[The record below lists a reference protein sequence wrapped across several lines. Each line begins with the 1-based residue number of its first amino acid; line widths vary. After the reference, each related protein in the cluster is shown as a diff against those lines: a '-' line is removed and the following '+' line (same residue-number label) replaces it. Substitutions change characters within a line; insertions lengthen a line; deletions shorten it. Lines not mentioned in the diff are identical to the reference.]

1 MALNVGDVAPDFDLP
16 QAEGAGDN
24 IKLGDY
30 KGKKN
35 VLLCFYPFDFS
46 PVCSE
51 QLPAYSAQADRFER
65 ADCAVLGISVDSPFS
80 HAAWA
85 ESAGISF
92 PLLSDF
98 FGKET
103 VKAYGLEHE
112 KGFSN
117 RAVILIDKVGKVV
130 HAEVTA
136 SPPDLPD
143 DEKLFAAIDGLS

>member
-1 MALNVGDVAPDFDLP
+1 MALKVGDVAPDFDLP
-16 QAEGAGDN
+16 QAKDAGDN
-24 IKLGDY
+24 IKLIDY

-51 QLPAYSAQADRFER
+51 QLPAYSADGERFEK
-65 ADCAVLGISVDSPFS
+65 AGCEVLGISVDSPFT

-85 ESAGISF
+85 EKFGIKF

-103 VKAYGLEHE
+103 VQAYGLMNEG
-112 KGFSN
+112 GFSN
-117 RAVILIDKVGKVV
+117 RAVFLIDKQGKVV

-136 SPPDLPD
+136 SPPERPD
-143 DEKLFAAIDGLS
+143 DEKLFSALESLS

>member
-1 MALNVGDVAPDFDLP
+1 MALNMGDLAPDFELP
-16 QAEGAGDN
+16 QAQNAGDN
-24 IKLGDY
+24 IKLSDY

-46 PVCSE
+46 PTCSE
-51 QLPAYSAQADRFER
+51 QMPVYSAQAERFEK
-65 ADCAVLGISVDSPFS
+65 ANCQVLGISVDSPFS

-85 ESAGISF
+85 EEVGIRF

-103 VKAYGLEHE
+103 VAAYGLMHE

-117 RAVILIDKVGKVV
+117 RAVFLIDKEGKVV
-130 HAEVTA
+130 HAEVTPT
-136 SPPDLPD
+136 PPERPD
-143 DEKLFAAIDGLS
+143 DEKLFDALEKLS